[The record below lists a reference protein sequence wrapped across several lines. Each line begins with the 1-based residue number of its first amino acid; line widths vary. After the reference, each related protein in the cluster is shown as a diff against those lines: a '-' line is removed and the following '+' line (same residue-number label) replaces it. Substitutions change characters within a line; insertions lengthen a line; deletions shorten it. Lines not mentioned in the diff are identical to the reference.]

1 MKMDFSLELPELHI
15 GQGWNTNFIQELEIR
30 ISPRFLAYKPNLEIN
45 IETSNY
51 RLKTATSMAEL
62 LAVFKLRYDNF
73 LAKSDA
79 NREIKYDVDEYD
91 HLCDHLI
98 IQDKTSEEIVGT
110 YRIFCSK
117 FITSFYSQ
125 DEFEMSEF
133 ISQDCEKIELGRAC
147 IEVHHRNGNVIDLLW
162 KGIMNY
168 MQRTNSR
175 YLFGCTS
182 VYFTEPE
189 KALSLY
195 RLMEQKGWISQEF
208 NIKPTL
214 KHNMNL
220 ESLTCNELDNSV
232 AIKDYIPPLLKS
244 YITAGAKIHG
254 YPALDR
260 ELECVDFLTIL
271 DIFEMSS
278 MFKRRYMRS

>member
-1 MKMDFSLELPELHI
+1 MKMDLNFELPELQI
-15 GQGWNTNFIQELEIR
+15 TQGWDTNFIQELEIR
-30 ISPRFLAYKPNLEIN
+30 LSPRFLTYRPNLRIN

-51 RLKTATSMAEL
+51 HLKTATTMTEL

-73 LAKSDA
+73 LAKTDTSA
-79 NREIKYDVDEYD
+79 ETKYDVDEYD

-110 YRIFCSK
+110 YRVFCSK

-133 ISQDCEKIELGRAC
+133 LSQNCEKIELGRAC

-162 KGIMNY
+162 KGIMKY
-168 MQRTNSR
+168 MHSTSSR

-195 RLMEQKGWISQEF
+195 RAMEQKGWISQQF
-208 NIKPTL
+208 NIEPTL

-220 ESLTCNELDNSV
+220 DSLTCDALDNNV
-232 AIKDYIPPLLKS
+232 TINNYIPPLLKS

-260 ELECVDFLTIL
+260 DLECVDFLTIL